1 MADVRCHQKGNA
13 HFMQNRFNQFMYGR
27 YGNDQLNRF
36 VSVAALVV
44 IIINLFV
51 RIRLLSVIAL
61 LLLLIVYLRM
71 FSRNIEKRAA
81 ENRVFLRL
89 TDRFRRRIVFRNQN
103 KNYRFFVCPSC
114 RQKVRVPR
122 GKGKIE
128 ITCPRCRH
136 SFIKRT

>member
-1 MADVRCHQKGNA
+1 
-13 HFMQNRFNQFMYGR
+13 MQNRFNQFMYGR

>member
-1 MADVRCHQKGNA
+1 
-13 HFMQNRFNQFMYGR
+13 MQNRFNQFMYGR

-89 TDRFRRRIVFRNQN
+89 TDRFRRRIVFRDQN